1 MLRIFLTEQS
11 GHYRV
16 TDMNKDEQFFVA
28 KQDFADALHDF
39 VLACQVEGED
49 ASDVIRELLTEEG
62 VEV

>member
-1 MLRIFLTEQS
+1 
-11 GHYRV
+11 
-16 TDMNKDEQFFVA
+16 MNKDEQFFVA

-39 VLACQVEGED
+39 VLACQAEGED